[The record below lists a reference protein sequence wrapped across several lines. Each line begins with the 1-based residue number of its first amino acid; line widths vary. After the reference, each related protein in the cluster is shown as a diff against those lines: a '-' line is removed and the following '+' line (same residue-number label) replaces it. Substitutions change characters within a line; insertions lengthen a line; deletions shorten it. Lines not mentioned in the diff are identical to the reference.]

1 MTTTTEDVM
10 PVKIDKA
17 SIIKAAGTKEKIIR
31 EIFGRVNSDDT
42 AISIAHMTSPE
53 GWEEPGQRPE
63 FEEYTYVLRGK
74 LRVEI
79 EGREFSVESG
89 QAIQAKEGEWIR
101 YSTPFPGG
109 ADYIAVCSPA
119 FSIDTVH
126 RDE

>member
-1 MTTTTEDVM
+1 M

-63 FEEYTYVLRGK
+63 FDEYTIVLKGL
-74 LRVEI
+74 LRVKYH
-79 EGREFSVESG
+79 GGEFDVN
-89 QAIQAKEGEWIR
+89 AGEAVIVHAGDWVQ
-101 YSTPFPGG
+101 YSTPTADG
-109 ADYIAVCSPA
+109 AEYFAVCSPA
-119 FSIDTVH
+119 FDPETVH
-126 RDE
+126 RDPE

>member
-1 MTTTTEDVM
+1 MNEIVQKHPMRVPTEDN
-10 PVKIDKA
+10 KIIEEHFGKA
-17 SIIKAAGTKEKIIR
+17 SAGGEQLSLAR
-31 EIFGRVNSDDT
+31 MVAPPNWS
-42 AISIAHMTSPE
+42 
-53 GWEEPGQRPE
+53 EPFQNPE
-63 FEEYTYVLRGK
+63 FDEYTYVLRGK

-79 EGREFSVESG
+79 EGEDFNIESG
-89 QAIQAKEGEWIR
+89 QAIHAKEGEWIR

>member
-1 MTTTTEDVM
+1 M

-31 EIFGRVNSDDT
+31 EIFGRVNSGDT
-42 AISIAHMTSPE
+42 GISIAHMTSPE

-63 FEEYTYVLRGK
+63 FDEYTYVLRGK

-79 EGREFSVESG
+79 EGEDFDIESG

-109 ADYIAVCSPA
+109 ADYISVCSPA

>member
-1 MTTTTEDVM
+1 M

-17 SIIKAAGTKEKIIR
+17 SIIKAAGTKGKMIR

-63 FEEYTYVLRGK
+63 FDEYTYVLSGK

>member
-1 MTTTTEDVM
+1 M

-31 EIFGRVNSDDT
+31 EIFGRVNSSDA

-63 FEEYTYVLRGK
+63 FDEYTYVLSGK
-74 LRVEI
+74 LQVEI
-79 EGREFSVESG
+79 EGGELSVGPG
-89 QAIQAKEGEWIR
+89 QAIQAHKGEWVR

>member
-1 MTTTTEDVM
+1 M
-10 PVKIDKA
+10 PVRIDKA

-31 EIFGRVNSDDT
+31 EIFGRVNSDSS

-63 FEEYTYVLRGK
+63 FDEYTYVLSGK
-74 LRVEI
+74 LRVETEQGDFNI
-79 EGREFSVESG
+79 ESG

>member
-1 MTTTTEDVM
+1 M

-31 EIFGRVNSDDT
+31 EIFGRINSDDNT
-42 AISIAHMTSPE
+42 ISIAHMTSPE

-63 FEEYTYVLRGK
+63 FDEYTYVLSGK
-74 LRVEI
+74 LRVET
-79 EGREFSVESG
+79 EGGEFSVESS
-89 QAIQAKEGEWIR
+89 QAIQVKAGEWVR

-109 ADYIAVCSPA
+109 ADYVAVCLPA

>member
-1 MTTTTEDVM
+1 M

-17 SIIKAAGTKEKIIR
+17 SIIKAEGTKEKIIR

-53 GWEEPGQRPE
+53 GWEEPGQWPE
-63 FEEYTYVLRGK
+63 FDEYTYVLTGK

-79 EGREFSVESG
+79 EGGEFSVGPG
-89 QAIQAKEGEWIR
+89 QAIQAHKGEWVR

>member
-1 MTTTTEDVM
+1 M

-17 SIIKAAGTKEKIIR
+17 SIIKAAGTKGKIIR

-53 GWEEPGQRPE
+53 GWEEPRQRPE
-63 FEEYTYVLRGK
+63 FDEYTYVLRGK